1 MGTLSLIKSIAKNIK
16 YQELPE
22 LIGKIV
28 TINSIATIPTD
39 IQRDLSL
46 SANTRWVTKEE
57 KFLRRAMA
65 KQGLIDIDYRLHAE
79 AISSPETGMELVRRF
94 HLVQNIQDSEDE
106 LELDLTRVAISFLED
121 IAEEL
126 AAKQVY
132 CKAFLETEHPMGE
145 EAIKTFFQ
153 YKQGDAFPD
162 DYFPRQFVV
171 KDAALSNTSHIW
183 MFKHFY
189 W

>member
-1 MGTLSLIKSIAKNIK
+1 MGTLSLIKTIARNIK

-22 LIGKIV
+22 LIGKTV
-28 TINSIATIPTD
+28 TINSIATIPSD
-39 IQRDLSL
+39 IQRDLGL
-46 SANTRWVTKEE
+46 STKAEWVKKEE

-65 KQGLIDIDYRLHAE
+65 KQGLIDIDYRLNGVTLSGAE
-79 AISSPETGMELVRRF
+79 SGIELVRRF
-94 HLVQNIQDSEDE
+94 HLVQRIQESDDP
-106 LELDLTRVAISFLED
+106 LEQDLVKVAIGFLED

-126 AAKQVY
+126 TATQVY
-132 CKAFLETEHPMGE
+132 FKAFLETKHPIGE
-145 EAIKTFFQ
+145 EAIKTFFNYQ
-153 YKQGDAFPD
+153 QGEVFPD